1 MPAAKN
7 LQRKLDALRDKIRN
21 HEHRYYVLD
30 SPEISDAE
38 FDRLMDELIE
48 LESKHPELITPDSPT
63 QRVGGQ
69 VSGQFASV
77 RHSTPML
84 SLAKTTSE
92 AELRDWERRIHDL
105 TGQTKVDYVCELK
118 LDGMSM
124 ALRFQSGQLSLG
136 ITRGNGT
143 EGEDVT
149 ANVRTIRS
157 IPLNISAQQR
167 KKAGLPE
174 AFEVRGELLIPTA
187 SFARMNDEQEQ
198 KGLPK
203 FANPRN
209 ATGGTVRQLDPRITA
224 SRRLDF
230 FAYGLLVDGHTIF
243 DRHSA
248 ALKAL
253 ETAGFKVNPN
263 HRLVHSIDEVWK
275 FISEWEAERDSLPYE
290 TDGIVVKVDRI
301 ALQQELG
308 FTGKAPRWA
317 IAFKYAAHSAE
328 TQIEDIQVQ
337 VGRTGKLTPVAWLKP
352 VPIGGTTVTRATLHN
367 MDEIDRLGIRIGDW
381 VLVERGGDVIP
392 KVVKVLEDKPRG
404 HKKFHMPERCPVC
417 GGHVV
422 RAEGEADHRCV
433 NANCPAKLRETIR
446 HFASRGVMNIEG
458 MGDALVNQLV
468 ETGMVKNVADI
479 YNLTEEKLLELE
491 RMGKKSADNI
501 LDEIKKSKTAP
512 LERVIYG
519 LGIRFVGERTAQFL
533 AEAFGSMDALMSASE
548 EELQEVNEIGPRVSA
563 AIREFFDEP
572 KNVALVKRLE
582 AAGLSFTGQKKER
595 GTTLAGK
602 TFVLT
607 GTLPRYSRD
616 EARKLVED
624 AGGKVVGSVSK
635 KTDYV
640 VAGDEAGS
648 KLDKAKELGV
658 AVIDEDEMEKL
669 VKG

>member
-7 LQRKLDALRDKIRN
+7 LQRKLDALRDKIRY

-30 SPEISDAE
+30 SPEITDAE

-124 ALRFQSGQLSLG
+124 ALRFDSGQLSLG

-230 FAYGLLVDGHTIF
+230 FAYGLLV
-243 DRHSA
+243 
-248 ALKAL
+248 
-253 ETAGFKVNPN
+253 
-263 HRLVHSIDEVWK
+263 
-275 FISEWEAERDSLPYE
+275 
-290 TDGIVVKVDRI
+290 
-301 ALQQELG
+301 
-308 FTGKAPRWA
+308 
-317 IAFKYAAHSAE
+317 
-328 TQIEDIQVQ
+328 
-337 VGRTGKLTPVAWLKP
+337 
-352 VPIGGTTVTRATLHN
+352 
-367 MDEIDRLGIRIGDW
+367 
-381 VLVERGGDVIP
+381 
-392 KVVKVLEDKPRG
+392 
-404 HKKFHMPERCPVC
+404 
-417 GGHVV
+417 
-422 RAEGEADHRCV
+422 
-433 NANCPAKLRETIR
+433 
-446 HFASRGVMNIEG
+446 
-458 MGDALVNQLV
+458 
-468 ETGMVKNVADI
+468 
-479 YNLTEEKLLELE
+479 
-491 RMGKKSADNI
+491 
-501 LDEIKKSKTAP
+501 
-512 LERVIYG
+512 
-519 LGIRFVGERTAQFL
+519 
-533 AEAFGSMDALMSASE
+533 
-548 EELQEVNEIGPRVSA
+548 
-563 AIREFFDEP
+563 
-572 KNVALVKRLE
+572 
-582 AAGLSFTGQKKER
+582 
-595 GTTLAGK
+595 
-602 TFVLT
+602 
-607 GTLPRYSRD
+607 
-616 EARKLVED
+616 
-624 AGGKVVGSVSK
+624 
-635 KTDYV
+635 
-640 VAGDEAGS
+640 
-648 KLDKAKELGV
+648 
-658 AVIDEDEMEKL
+658 
-669 VKG
+669 